1 MRMVF
6 ALVLLVGIALAGA
19 AVYMTQGYISQTQA
33 ALAKEQEIRKKTGP
47 LVEAFVVNKDKHYGD
62 VLTKDD
68 VQIVYIQQNATPEGV
83 FSDIAVL
90 FPEDQADEKRFV
102 TRDIGKFELVLAN
115 KVTEP
120 GEAAGLTG
128 SLDKGMRA
136 FAIKVEAA
144 DFLQP
149 GDRVDIYWTG
159 ATENNSGELTRLI
172 GSAVEVVAVNRDEDG
187 GLSDGAIMKRTITV
201 AADPQQIAILAQGNA
216 TGRLVMSLVGM
227 GDETETGMVEVDANV
242 LLGVTESAP
251 IAAATPDKICTIRTR
266 KGADVVEIPIPCTN

>member
-6 ALVLLVGIALAGA
+6 VLVLFVGIALAGA
-19 AVYMTQGYISQTQA
+19 AVYMTQGYISQTQT
-33 ALAKEQEIRKKTGP
+33 ALAKEREVRAKTGP
-47 LVEAFVVNKDKHYGD
+47 LVEAFVVNKDKNYGQ

-68 VQIVYIQQNATPEGV
+68 VQVVYIQENALPEGI
-83 FSDIAVL
+83 FRDIAEL
-90 FPEDQADEKRFV
+90 FPEDKVGEKRYI
-102 TRDIGKFELVLAN
+102 TRDLAKFELILAA

-120 GEAAGLTG
+120 GEPAGLTG
-128 SLDKGMRA
+128 ALDKGMRA

-159 ATENNSGELTRLI
+159 STENQSSEVTRLI
-172 GSAVEVVAVNRDEDG
+172 GTAVEVVAVNRDEAD

-227 GDETETGMVEVDANV
+227 GDETETGMVEVDANA
-242 LLGVTESAP
+242 LLGVTEAAP
-251 IAAATPDKICTIRTR
+251 AAVAAPDKVCTVRTR
-266 KGADVVEIPIPCTN
+266 KGADVIEIPIPCTN

>member
-6 ALVLLVGIALAGA
+6 VLVLFVGIALAGA
-19 AVYMTQGYISQTQA
+19 AVYMTQGYISQTQT
-33 ALAKEQEIRKKTGP
+33 ALAKEREVRAKTGP
-47 LVEAFVVNKDKHYGD
+47 LVEAFVVNKDKHYGQ
-62 VLTKDD
+62 VLTKED
-68 VQIVYIQQNATPEGV
+68 VQVVYIQESALPEGI
-83 FSDIAVL
+83 FRDIAEL
-90 FPEDQADEKRFV
+90 FPEDKVGEKRYI
-102 TRDIGKFELVLAN
+102 TRDLAKFELVLAT

-120 GEAAGLTG
+120 GEPAGLTG
-128 SLDKGMRA
+128 ALDKGMRA

-159 ATENNSGELTRLI
+159 STENGSSEVTRLI
-172 GSAVEVVAVNRDEDG
+172 GTAVEVVAVNRDEAD

-227 GDETETGMVEVDANV
+227 GDETETGMVEVDANA
-242 LLGVTESAP
+242 LLGVTEAAP
-251 IAAATPDKICTIRTR
+251 AAVLAPDKVCTVRTR
-266 KGADVVEIPIPCTN
+266 KGADVIEIPIPCTN